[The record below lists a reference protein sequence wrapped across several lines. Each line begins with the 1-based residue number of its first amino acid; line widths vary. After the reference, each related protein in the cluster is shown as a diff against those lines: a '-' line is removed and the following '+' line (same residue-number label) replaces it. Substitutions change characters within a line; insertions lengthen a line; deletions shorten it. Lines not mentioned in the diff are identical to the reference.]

1 MAELDMTPELEAA
14 VAEVRECA
22 SAFGEDTAHFANG
35 RFVCSSL
42 ICGQLIISTSLC
54 WAGLHKISD
63 TFYHLCLTQ
72 YFYLFHANKQ
82 LLYDNSMD

>member
-14 VAEVRECA
+14 IAEVRECA

-42 ICGQLIISTSLC
+42 ICGQLIMSTSLC
-54 WAGLHKISD
+54 RAGLHKISD
-63 TFYHLCLTQ
+63 TFYHLCLTTTI
-72 YFYLFHANKQ
+72 
-82 LLYDNSMD
+82 LLSIPRQQTIAI